1 MKQTQTNIKM
11 SLEEHEYMLESQN
24 VTKNNMNNMLEK

>member
-11 SLEEHEYMLESQN
+11 SMEEHEYMLESQN
-24 VTKNNMNNMLEK
+24 VSQNNMNSMLEK